1 MAGTVSHEACG
12 LPGAPCLSTC
22 VQSERMER
30 RRHWWARLTGTNVEQ
45 RSEEYLG
52 GGRWSEVDFLDF
64 PESIT
69 DGSAWSSGSLR
80 AQENKSGRKY
90 QLLSFTIAFSH
101 VRPAGERGKMKNK
114 AAVRAPAFGELHLV
128 DTDTAALGKN
138 VPRATSDRWQCA
150 PAPQRLIKERRQ
162 EEPPGPPARRP
173 RPLTRG
179 RGVAGTPMDKVPPQT
194 RKVPACGASTS

>member
-90 QLLSFTIAFSH
+90 QLLSLTIAFSH
-101 VRPAGERGKMKNK
+101 AHPAGDRGKKK
-114 AAVRAPAFGELHLV
+114 KSVAAGAPVFTELNLV
-128 DTDTAALGKN
+128 ETDTAATGKN
-138 VPRATSDRWQCA
+138 MPRATSDRRQRAAAQESSHKRRPPEQPRDA
-150 PAPQRLIKERRQ
+150 PACRRRSF
-162 EEPPGPPARRP
+162 PGAHV
-173 RPLTRG
+173 
-179 RGVAGTPMDKVPPQT
+179 VAGARTVT
-194 RKVPACGASTS
+194 